1 MFLSSRERA
10 GEKKERKEKK
20 TSSLFLLAKIARASR
35 EIPRIP
41 NRVNKSEISSS
52 GVPSGLFHPNSNSK
66 RIIIRFTWKSNK
78 PFSINNRLTRK
89 SRHPHTHTHARDING
104 TWIYISSHESNA
116 DSRLSFVPG
125 N

>member
-10 GEKKERKEKK
+10 GEKKRKRRKEKK

-41 NRVNKSEISSS
+41 NRVNKFEISSS

-66 RIIIRFTWKSNK
+66 RIIIRFTWKSNNNN
-78 PFSINNRLTRK
+78 FSINNRLTRK
-89 SRHPHTHTHARDING
+89 SPIATPTHTYVRAI
-104 TWIYISSHESNA
+104 
-116 DSRLSFVPG
+116 
-125 N
+125 